1 MNDPRELFPGTM
13 AIVAPHPD
21 DETLGCGGLIARL
34 AGEREIHVLIA
45 TDGSRS
51 PVPSSGMVNPALV
64 EIREG
69 EAREAL
75 GRLGVPPQHV
85 HFLRFP
91 DGQLS
96 DDDPELQRSIADALN
111 GISPATVLVPFRYD
125 WHSDHMVVHRV
136 TAAAHLQRT
145 VPGVLIEYFV
155 YTQRRLLPGG
165 DVRTCLA
172 PGSLWA
178 VETASVAARKRE
190 ALECFRSQTT
200 RFFDWQQRPI
210 LTPDVLARA
219 CDSPEIFLPTTT
231 ALATRTFIPPWWI
244 GMASKLEPRLK
255 HAKDGLRS
263 WMTS

>member
-1 MNDPRELFPGTM
+1 MKDPRELFPGTL

-34 AGEREIHVLIA
+34 AGEREIHVLFA

-51 PVPSSGMVNPALV
+51 PVPTGGAANPALV
-64 EIREG
+64 EIRES

-75 GRLGVPPQHV
+75 GRLRVPPGHA

-91 DGQLS
+91 DGQLTH
-96 DDDPELQRSIADALN
+96 DDPELRKSLGAALRAIA
-111 GISPATVLVPFRYD
+111 PATILVPFRYD
-125 WHSDHMVVHRV
+125 WHPDHMTIHRV
-136 TAAAHLQRT
+136 TAALHREGALAGAL
-145 VPGVLIEYFV
+145 VEYFV

-165 DVRTCLA
+165 DVRACLE
-172 PGSLWA
+172 PTSLWP
-178 VETASVAARKRE
+178 VETASVAALKRA

-210 LTPDVLARA
+210 LTPDVLTRA
-219 CDSPEIFLPTTT
+219 CLSPEIFLPTTNG
-231 ALATRTFIPPWWI
+231 LATRTFIPPWWI
-244 GMASKLEPRLK
+244 GMASTLEPRLK
-255 HAKDGLRS
+255 RAKDGLQS